1 MSVLRELPIG
11 VFLERLASSA
21 PTPGGGAAAALAGAL
36 AAALGEMVC
45 RLTVGKPRF
54 AAVEPRVLELT
65 ARFERA
71 RRLLESL
78 MEEDAAAYQE
88 LSAAFKRDKGDPQ
101 RGELIAQ
108 AAAIAAT
115 VPLESAILAQR
126 LESDLNEL
134 AGIGNP
140 NLAADVTAALA
151 LARAGR
157 EGAVANVRANLPF
170 LREENRLPIERELS
184 GLSEPRRTDL

>member
-11 VFLERLASSA
+11 VFLERLASAA

-45 RLTVGKPRF
+45 RLTSGKPRF
-54 AAVEPRVLELT
+54 AAVEPRINELT

-78 MEEDAAAYQE
+78 MDEDAAAYQE

-108 AAAIAAT
+108 AATIAAT

-126 LESDLNEL
+126 LESDLDEL
-134 AGIGNP
+134 ARIGNP

-151 LARAGR
+151 LARSGR

-170 LREENRLPIERELS
+170 LRDENRLPIERELS
-184 GLSEPRRTDL
+184 GLSERRTDH